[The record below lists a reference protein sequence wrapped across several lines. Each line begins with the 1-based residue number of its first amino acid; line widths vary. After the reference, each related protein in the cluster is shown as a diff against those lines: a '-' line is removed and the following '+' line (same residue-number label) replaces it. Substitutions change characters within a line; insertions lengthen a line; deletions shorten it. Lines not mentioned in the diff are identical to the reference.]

1 MAETEFKQ
9 LARPQRQLQWAGV
22 KKYTYILLHTHIIHY
37 YHIYFVEPP
46 FGLRLLLPF
55 WCRRGVVLVHGW
67 CAEKEN
73 RGKAG
78 SRQGKIGVGVGSCR
92 SMDPVGI
99 QSGCSPATLLA
110 GIQSGSSRAPILEF
124 LAPLLDR
131 REAAKIT
138 PKRAKTQQ
146 RCFFLNE
153 FGCLP
158 TVVPDCIP
166 TGSRLVFLKKKN
178 PQNLSTYF

>member
-110 GIQSGSSRAPILEF
+110 TRDPVGHQYWNFWHRF
-124 LAPLLDR
+124 W
-131 REAAKIT
+131 
-138 PKRAKTQQ
+138 
-146 RCFFLNE
+146 
-153 FGCLP
+153 
-158 TVVPDCIP
+158 TV
-166 TGSRLVFLKKKN
+166 GKQLKS
-178 PQNLSTYF
+178 PQNVPKPSKDAFF